1 MFAACNSRNFFFI
14 AEHFEIN
21 FDSSIFIFS
30 PLCCQ
35 CSYPGLLVVP
45 QSVQD
50 SSLQRVARCYRHNRL
65 PVVCWKNS
73 KNSTL
78 LLRSGGFHGKSVVGL
93 FKSQNTHPTGELV
106 QPGFLG
112 KGFHVEMQENQRFN
126 GIRSLR
132 IEVISD
138 KILVVTVGQNPEWY
152 GSTSSW
158 QIHSFLSRDFIGVD
172 FYWIDIEKE
181 GGPAGTSWTFLWFPV
196 TCMLRKLP
204 KHSWRSICY
213 ITSTEHT
220 IEKLCTVLNFCV
232 EPNCMCNII
241 VFSNFSPKKKKI
253 TNRCSNMRWRVYR
266 SFEMFLWNLQVGFWI
281 TLTSLGIF
289 LQSTVVLSRT
299 FYT

>member
-1 MFAACNSRNFFFI
+1 MLSACNSRNFF
-14 AEHFEIN
+14 
-21 FDSSIFIFS
+21 SLLSILKATLIVPFLFFP

-50 SSLQRVARCYRHNRL
+50 GSLQRVARCYRHNRL

-93 FKSQNTHPTGELV
+93 FKSQNTHPTGELM

-112 KGFHVEMQENQRFN
+112 KGFHVEMQENQWFH
-126 GIRSLR
+126 GIKSLR

-138 KILVVTVGQNPEWY
+138 KILVVTVGQNPQWY
-152 GSTSSW
+152 GSSSSW

-172 FYWIDIEKE
+172 FNWIDAEKQ

-196 TCMLRKLP
+196 TCMLHKL
-204 KHSWRSICY
+204 S
-213 ITSTEHT
+213 
-220 IEKLCTVLNFCV
+220 
-232 EPNCMCNII
+232 NI
-241 VFSNFSPKKKKI
+241 
-253 TNRCSNMRWRVYR
+253 
-266 SFEMFLWNLQVGFWI
+266 VGGQYVI
-281 TLTSLGIF
+281 
-289 LQSTVVLSRT
+289 
-299 FYT
+299 